1 MAPVRFNV
9 GGCGAC
15 QRKFPVGGAAK
26 RILDAWIKNLLSEQ
40 SDRSLTLSTYVGPCS
55 NSRLLGKLHIPSQLE
70 GLHSRSGFASSP
82 TRPQRVSHCM
92 TEQLRPGPRMRIL
105 AKALR
110 ESAWLRRRRGVEV
123 WRNGKILTPGLEVC
137 FSVRRERRTKH
148 G

>member
-1 MAPVRFNV
+1 MTPVRFDV

-26 RILDAWIKNLLSEQ
+26 RILSALIKNLLSEQ
-40 SDRSLTLSTYVGPCS
+40 SDRLLTLSTYGDPCS
-55 NSRLLGKLHIPSQLE
+55 NSRLLGKLHIPSQFE
-70 GLHSRSGFASSP
+70 GFHSRSGFASSP
-82 TRPQRVSHCM
+82 TRPQRVSHYM

-110 ESAWLRRRRGVEV
+110 ESAWSRRRRGVEV
-123 WRNGKILTPGLEVC
+123 WRNGENTDPGLEVC
-137 FSVRRERRTKH
+137 FSVRRERRTKD